1 MTLLEIRDITVEF
14 PQPRSFV
21 DMLTRTPRPALRAV
35 DHVDLSVERGEIL
48 GVVGESG
55 CGKST
60 LARAIVGLVEPV
72 GGEVLYDGTPLTFD
86 RHSNRRRIQMVF
98 QDPASSLNPSMTIGS
113 MLAEL
118 IAYHHLRPPEQVQ
131 DRCEE
136 LMDLV
141 NLPRRYL
148 AYRPMRL
155 SGGQRQRIGIARALA
170 LEPDLL
176 IADESVA
183 ALDVSVQASILNLLL
198 DLRDDLDLTIILI
211 SHDLAVVRNVCDH
224 VAVMY
229 LGNIVESGPTAELFS
244 SPAHPYTT
252 ALLAAAPSFDGSR
265 PPGNARLEG
274 EPPSPLARPSGCPFN
289 PRCPL
294 ADDECRTVMPPLAI
308 SDGRLVAC
316 HKPFASS
323 RQGARTAGPP
333 TGE

>member
-1 MTLLEIRDITVEF
+1 MTLLEVHDITVEF
-14 PQPRSFV
+14 PLHRSFV
-21 DMLTRTPRPALRAV
+21 DTLMRKPQPVLRAV
-35 DHVDLSVERGEIL
+35 DGVDLSVERGEIR

-72 GGEVLYDGTPLTFD
+72 EGEIVFNGSRLAFDG
-86 RHSNRRRIQMVF
+86 RENRRHVQMVF
-98 QDPASSLNPSMTIGS
+98 QDPSSSLNPSMTIGA

-118 IAYHHLRPPEQVQ
+118 ITYHRLRPSEQVH

-198 DLRDDLDLTIILI
+198 DLRDGLDLTIILI

-224 VAVMY
+224 VSVMY
-229 LGNIVESGPTAELFS
+229 MGNIVESGQTAELFA

-265 PPGNARLEG
+265 RPGDARLEG

-289 PRCPL
+289 PRCLL
-294 ADDECRTVMPPLAI
+294 ADDECRTAMPPLEMI
-308 SDGRLVAC
+308 DGRLVAC
-316 HKPFASS
+316 HKPFAST
-323 RQGARTAGPP
+323 RRGTPAPGPP
-333 TGE
+333 AGK